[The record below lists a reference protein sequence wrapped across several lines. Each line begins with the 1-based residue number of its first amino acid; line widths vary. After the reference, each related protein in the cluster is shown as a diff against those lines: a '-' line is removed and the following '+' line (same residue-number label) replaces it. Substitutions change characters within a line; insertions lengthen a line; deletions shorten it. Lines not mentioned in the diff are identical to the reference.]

1 MEWKD
6 LFSDNILHGGQE
18 YVDSGAV
25 HNISEQNGLISGD
38 VTGLEEFHVKIRL
51 ANNSVEEMSC
61 SCPFAQTGAKCKHMA
76 AVLLSTDIKYDSQG
90 TEKVESEEQV
100 SESENTADI
109 NETISTSAVDNEALQ
124 ENTVTFVQKHDG
136 SITLESDVNT
146 FFSYAVYQNHSA
158 LIRTITIKNI
168 TESEFD
174 DLYLRIRTDSEMLE
188 PFFEKIDLISAGEE
202 RTIKNPKI
210 SVNGD
215 YLAALTERLTCNLH
229 ISVTKGENELALNS
243 DEIVILAFD
252 QWPGLRYYPDLLA
265 AYVTPNH
272 PAIPGLMN
280 ATSKYLEKWT
290 QDPSLEGYQ
299 GKDPQRIVK
308 MANAAYAAIQEL
320 NITYASLP
328 PSFEDMGQRVR
339 MITDIMDNRLG
350 NCMDITLLYVALLE
364 AMQLNPMMIMIDGH
378 IFSGVWLIDDTFPE
392 PYTDDPT
399 QLEKRMTIGIDE
411 LIVVESTAMC
421 AGKNIEFDEAIA
433 IAKEH
438 VSNYKTFDFA
448 IDLVR
453 ARRSGVRPL
462 PNRIAGA
469 NGYVI
474 EHKNRSESEVTGAS
488 KYDVLNF
495 DLDEVV
501 KAPEKVTKQVQ
512 WERKLLD
519 LSMRNMLINLRV
531 KGSIIPMLTKELA
544 DIEDA
549 LAEGAEFEILS
560 RPKEWDIHQ
569 IDVATGET
577 INDLGPYEELIEL
590 ERKHHRLHSWLGE
603 KELAKLLTKMYR
615 SASTSME
622 ENGASTLYMTLG
634 ILRWYDGIKVQK
646 EHFAPIVLI
655 PIDIIRKSATQG
667 FVIRER
673 DDEAQVNIT
682 LLEFLKQNFNIDITG
697 LNPIPTDDHGIDI
710 EKIFAIVTKAVM
722 NKNMWGVLDDAYIGN
737 FSFSQFVMWNDIHSH
752 AHQLEE
758 NKIVHALM
766 TGVVDWD
773 CAISETID
781 TEDAYL
787 PVPVDASQL
796 RAINMAANDISF
808 VLHGPPGTGK
818 SQTITAMIANALAK
832 EKTVLFVAEKMAA
845 LEVVQK
851 RLASLGIGDF
861 CLELHSNKAVKKSV
875 LDQLRKGVELKV
887 WGMSTDYKDKIEEI
901 HKTRAEL
908 DEYAKALHTKRS
920 CGMSVRE
927 LIDAYEAIP
936 EQQRG
941 FRPDRDVVSKYTG
954 ADLES
959 KKLLLERLV
968 TAGKNVGNI
977 KDHVFSNVGQTEYSQ
992 SLRKNLE
999 DSLYDYEKAIKLLRE
1014 AAEKFSSVT
1023 DAEMPSEWE
1032 SWNDLFGFADSI
1044 KLGEEIPSFVMGA
1057 NSLNDELK
1065 APVQYVSIRNQYDQQ
1080 EKYFH
1085 SKYRDSIRGV
1095 DFNAYL
1101 QRLAEASKKIFG
1113 KGKAIG
1119 AVMQELQ
1126 QHALVML
1133 VPEQLSVVAQEVQ
1146 QFNALEANMNAAK
1159 SAIPDHWNSY
1169 INADTTIE
1177 KLHEIQSVWEK
1188 QLETIDKYA
1197 AKLSQLKEKG
1207 IYAEC
1212 MNAANQLI
1220 EKRNTL
1226 ANVESKVDSLLALN
1240 RTGNTGDWL
1249 EQKNAL
1255 IDLIDEHFSQLRDWI
1270 TYKGVY
1276 AECASNGLEDIA
1288 RIYASGLDHDAVIP
1302 IFFKAVYR
1310 TIIWSIIEEEPVL
1323 NKFTGNSFN
1332 ERISQYK
1339 KLEEDFIKLTK
1350 EEMYYKLTHN
1360 LPSSYENT
1368 TIAKEL
1374 AVLRKAISSG
1384 GRGMSIRSLFEQI
1397 PHVLVRLCPCLL
1409 MSPISVAQYLSLDND
1424 KFDVVIFDEASQ
1436 LPTCK
1441 AVGVLA
1447 RGNNAVVVGDPNQMP
1462 PTSFFAGNMI
1472 DEDNLDIEDLDSILD
1487 DCLALGMPESHLQW
1501 HYRSRHESLIAFS
1514 NKEYYENSMLTFPS
1528 VNDREKRVKLAT
1540 VNGTFNRKKGRINE
1554 EEGTAVVREILR
1566 RYNSESL
1573 RNQSVGI
1580 VTFNISQQG
1589 LIEDLL
1595 EEEYKK
1601 DEEFDKWAHER
1612 EENLFVKNLENV
1624 QGDERDVILFS
1635 VGFGPDEEGKLSLN
1649 FGPLNKEGGW
1659 KRLNVAVSRARSEM
1673 VVFSSMTPEMID
1685 LNRTKA
1691 KGVEGLRA
1699 FLEFAGK
1706 GRLSGTGYHE
1716 KSDTH
1721 GITKKICEAIEGAGY
1736 KVQRDV
1742 GHSDFRIDIAVI
1754 NPYDEDE
1761 YLLGIM
1767 LDGKSYIQSKNTKDR
1782 EISQVSVLGSL
1793 GWTLHRVWTMD
1804 WWDNKEQ
1811 EIENILELIKEQDE
1825 IAKKAAEQNNK
1836 DSGPE
1841 SEDISNRTINREPS
1855 KREKKAKEDKDL
1867 NDSFD
1872 TYDRFTPITPH
1883 TQSKDELEN
1892 VLQEEK
1898 REAEAAVIVK
1908 NAGVSYELVAYN
1920 DFEVAVEQLVPT
1932 NDFSSKEN
1940 KADMA
1945 RIITDI
1951 INTEAPISI
1960 DRVAQKVGKAFQV
1973 GRVTENFINVVD
1985 KAAKKLDF
1993 VANKQN
1999 GVRFYWRKDQSIE
2012 TYPYY
2017 RVDAELPEKR
2027 QMSDICQQEI
2037 KNAVCITLQKTGA
2050 IAKDDLVRETVR
2062 TMGYGRTGATITEAI
2077 ERGIKYGKKTGEIVV
2092 NEKKQ
2097 LCIGG

>member
-6 LFSDNILHGGQE
+6 LFSDSILRGGQE
-18 YVDSGAV
+18 YLSGGAV
-25 HNISEQNGLISGD
+25 HNITVQNGLISAD
-38 VTGLEEFHVKIRL
+38 VSGVEEFHVKIKV
-51 ANNSVEEMSC
+51 ANDSVEEMDC
-61 SCPFAQTGAKCKHMA
+61 SCPLAQTGTKCKHMA
-76 AVLLSTDIKYDSQG
+76 AVLFA
-90 TEKVESEEQV
+90 
-100 SESENTADI
+100 SESYEN
-109 NETISTSAVDNEALQ
+109 STENAVK
-124 ENTVTFVQKHDG
+124 TFIQKHDG
-136 SITLESDVNT
+136 SITLSCDVNT
-146 FFSYAVYQNHSA
+146 FFSYAVYQNSSA
-158 LIRTITIKNI
+158 IIRSITVKNN
-168 TESEFD
+168 TESDAD
-174 DLYLRIRTDSEMLE
+174 DLYLRISTDSDMLE
-188 PFFEKIDLISAGEE
+188 PFSEKIESLGAGED
-202 RTIKNPKI
+202 RTIKNPKL

-215 YLAALTERLTCNLH
+215 YLASLTERLTCNLH
-229 ISVTKGENELALNS
+229 ISITQGDNELCLVNE
-243 DEIVILAFD
+243 EIVILAYD
-252 QWPGLRYYPDLLA
+252 QWPGVRYYPDLLA
-265 AYVTPNH
+265 AFVTPSH
-272 PAIPGLMN
+272 PAIPTLMN
-280 ATSKYLEKWT
+280 TTSKYLEKWT
-290 QDPSLEGYQ
+290 KDPSLEGYQ
-299 GKDPQRIVK
+299 AKDPQRIVK

-320 NITYASLP
+320 NITYAALP

-339 MITDIMDNRLG
+339 MISDIMANRLG

-364 AMQLNPMMIMIDGH
+364 AMQLNPLMIMIDGH
-378 IFSGVWLIDDTFPE
+378 IFSGVWLVDDTFPE
-392 PYTDDPT
+392 PCTDDPT
-399 QLEKRMTIGIDE
+399 QLEKRMTIGVDE

-421 AGKNIEFDEAIA
+421 AGRNIEFDEAIA
-433 IAKEH
+433 IAKEN
-438 VSNYKTFDFA
+438 VSNYQTFDFA

-474 EHKNRSESEVTGAS
+474 EHRNRSESEVTGESA
-488 KYDVLNF
+488 YDVELYDF
-495 DLDEVV
+495 DELSKSKQD
-501 KAPEKVTKQVQ
+501 VTKQVQ

-519 LSMRNMLINLRV
+519 LSMRNMLINLRLT
-531 KGSIIPMLTKELA
+531 GSIVPMLTKELA

-569 IDVATGET
+569 IDSATGET

-603 KELAKLLTKMYR
+603 KELSRLLTKMYR
-615 SASTSME
+615 SASSSMA

-634 ILRWYDGIKVQK
+634 VLRWYDGIKTQRK
-646 EHFAPIVLI
+646 HFAPIVLV

-673 DDEAQVNIT
+673 DDESQVNIT
-682 LLEFLKQNFNIDITG
+682 LLEFLKQEFNIDITG
-697 LNPIPTDDHGIDI
+697 LNPIPMDDHGIDI
-710 EKIFAIVTKAVM
+710 KKIIAIVTNAIKH
-722 NKNMWGVLDDAYIGN
+722 KNMWGVMEDAYIGN

-752 AHQLEE
+752 AQKLEE

-773 CAISETID
+773 CTVPKDVD

-796 RAINMAANDISF
+796 RAINMAANDVSF

-851 RLASLGIGDF
+851 RLAALGIGDF
-861 CLELHSNKAVKKSV
+861 CLELHSNKAVKKNV
-875 LDQLRKGVELKV
+875 LDQLRKGIELKV
-887 WGMSTDYKDKIEEI
+887 WGMSTDYKEKIEEL

-908 DEYAKALHTKRS
+908 DEYAKALHLKRN

-936 EQQRG
+936 EQKRG
-941 FRPDRDVVSKYTG
+941 FRPNRDAVAAYTS
-954 ADLES
+954 ADFDN
-959 KKLLLERLV
+959 KRILLERLV
-968 TAGKNVGNI
+968 AAGKNVGDI
-977 KDHVFSNVGQTEYSQ
+977 KAHIFSDVGQTEYSQ
-992 SLRKNLE
+992 SFRKNLE
-999 DSLYDYEKAIKLLRE
+999 DALYEYEKAIKGIKA
-1014 AAEKFSSVT
+1014 AAEKFSAATGSVMPT
-1023 DAEMPSEWE
+1023 DWQE
-1032 SWNDLFGFADSI
+1032 WNDFFGYADSI
-1044 KLGEEIPSFVMGA
+1044 KVGEEIPSFVMSA
-1057 NSLNDELK
+1057 HSLEDEFK
-1065 APVQYVSIRNQYDQQ
+1065 APIQYIAAKKSYDQQ

-1085 SKYRDSIRGV
+1085 SKYKDSLRTV

-1101 QRLAEASKKIFG
+1101 QRLSEASKKIFG
-1113 KGKAIG
+1113 KGKAIS

-1126 QHALVML
+1126 QHAMIPLQ
-1133 VPEQLSVVAQEVQ
+1133 PEQLAMVAEEVR
-1146 QFNALEANMNAAK
+1146 QFNIISNNLDLAQNTLPPYWKDYVEEG
-1159 SAIPDHWNSY
+1159 
-1169 INADTTIE
+1169 TTIE
-1177 KLHEIQSVWEK
+1177 QLHNLQESWEK
-1188 QLETIDKYA
+1188 QLETIEKYA
-1197 AKLSQLKEKG
+1197 LKLSALKEKG

-1212 MNAANQLI
+1212 MKEAGQLI
-1220 EKRNTL
+1220 EVRRTLADSELKVDNLLVLKRN
-1226 ANVESKVDSLLALN
+1226 NDN
-1240 RTGNTGDWL
+1240 RDWL
-1249 EQKNAL
+1249 EEKTEL
-1255 IDLIDEHFSQLRDWI
+1255 IDRIDAHFAQLRDWI
-1270 TYKGVY
+1270 TYQEINAECKNAGLGDIADLY
-1276 AECASNGLEDIA
+1276 AE
-1288 RIYASGLDHDAVIP
+1288 GLDHDAVIP
-1302 IFFKAVYR
+1302 TFFKAVYR
-1310 TIIWSIIEEEPVL
+1310 SIIWSIIEDEPVL

-1332 ERISQYK
+1332 ERIAQYK
-1339 KLEEDFIKLTK
+1339 KLEDDFIKLTK

-1384 GRGMSIRSLFEQI
+1384 GRGLSIRTLFEQI
-1397 PHVLVRLCPCLL
+1397 PHILVRLCPCLL

-1447 RGNNAVVVGDPNQMP
+1447 RGKNAVIVGDPNQMP
-1462 PTSFFAGNMI
+1462 PTSFFAGSMI

-1487 DCLALGMPESHLQW
+1487 DCLALGMPEAHLQW

-1514 NKEYYENSMLTFPS
+1514 NQEYYDNSMLTFPS

-1540 VNGTFNRKKGRINE
+1540 VDGTFNRKKGRINE
-1554 EEGTAVVREILR
+1554 EEGKAVVKEILR
-1566 RYNSESL
+1566 RYNNESL
-1573 RNQSVGI
+1573 KNQSIGI

-1601 DEEFDKWAHER
+1601 DAEFDKWAHEKD
-1612 EENLFVKNLENV
+1612 ENLFVKNLENV

-1706 GRLSGTGYHE
+1706 GRLSGNSYHE
-1716 KSDTH
+1716 KTDSH
-1721 GITKKICEAIEGAGY
+1721 GITKKICDAIEGAGY

-1742 GHSDFRIDIAVI
+1742 GHSDFRIDIAVV

-1782 EISQVSVLGSL
+1782 EVSQASVLGGL

-1811 EIENILELIKEQDE
+1811 EIENILSFIKERDE
-1825 IAKKAAEQNNK
+1825 AAKIAAENKNK

-1841 SEDISNRTINREPS
+1841 SEDISDKKINRDPT
-1855 KREKKAKEDKDL
+1855 KREIKKKEEKDL
-1867 NDSFD
+1867 NDSFE
-1872 TYDRFTPITPH
+1872 TYDRFSPRTPH
-1883 TQSKDELEN
+1883 TQSKDELDD
-1892 VLQEEK
+1892 LIQEEK
-1898 REAEAAVIVK
+1898 REAETSVIVK
-1908 NAGVSYELVAYN
+1908 TQGIKYELVDYE
-1920 DFEVAVEQLVPT
+1920 DYDVIEERLVPVS
-1932 NDFSSKEN
+1932 DFTSKEN
-1940 KADMA
+1940 KADLA
-1945 RIITDI
+1945 RLITVIIDK
-1951 INTEAPISI
+1951 EAPISI
-1960 DRVAQKVGKAFQV
+1960 DRVAQKVGKAFKV
-1973 GRVTENFINVVD
+1973 GRVTENFIDTTD

-1993 VANKQN
+1993 IANKQN
-1999 GVRFYWRKDQSIE
+1999 GVRFYWRKDQNIE
-2012 TYPYY
+2012 TYPYF
-2017 RVDAELPEKR
+2017 RVDTAISNKR
-2027 QMSDICQQEI
+2027 QLQDISQQEI
-2037 KNAVCITLQKTGA
+2037 KNAVCITLNINGPM
-2050 IAKDDLVRETVR
+2050 AKDDLIHETVR
-2062 TMGYGRTGATITEAI
+2062 TMGYGRTGSAITEAI
-2077 ERGIKYGKKTGEIVV
+2077 ERGIKYGRKTGEITV

-2097 LCIGG
+2097 LCLGG